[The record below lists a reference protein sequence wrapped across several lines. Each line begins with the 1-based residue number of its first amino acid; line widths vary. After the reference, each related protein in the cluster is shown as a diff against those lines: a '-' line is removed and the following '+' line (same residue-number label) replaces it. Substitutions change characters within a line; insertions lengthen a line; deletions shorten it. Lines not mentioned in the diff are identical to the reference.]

1 MAELAKPK
9 DKWKVGKE
17 LMALQKQFPH
27 DRVLQRM
34 VKEEFKENQVFRYP
48 EEYDVYRE
56 ADEAPKKIP
65 SGARGLQKPDFAAGE
80 AKLEGFKKT
89 DATLERAE
97 RERKLLARRAELALE
112 KALIEEAQ
120 AYLPRTKKIADRPVD
135 GHHAVRPRQSLVQ
148 IYLKFSAD
156 ERLSEVLDKKY
167 PVFIPKK
174 REEVKDDKKEN
185 EEEKDAKLSKSKG
198 KEVGKKK

>member
-34 VKEEFKENQVFRYP
+34 VREEFKENQVFRYP

-56 ADEAPKKIP
+56 ADEAPKKIA
-65 SGARGLQKPDFAAGE
+65 SGVRGLQRPDFSAGE

-89 DATLERAE
+89 DATLERAAKE
-97 RERKLLARRAELALE
+97 QKLLARRAELALE

-120 AYLPRTKKIADRPVD
+120 AYHPRTKKIADRPVD
-135 GHHAVRPRQSLVQ
+135 GPHAVRPRQSLIQ

-156 ERLSEVLDKKY
+156 PALREVLDRKY

-174 REEVKDDKKEN
+174 REEATEDKKEN
-185 EEEKDAKLSKSKG
+185 EEEKGAKLGKSKG
-198 KEVGKKK
+198 KEADKKK

>member
-56 ADEAPKKIP
+56 ADEEPKKIP
-65 SGARGLQKPDFAAGE
+65 SGVRGLQKPDFAAGE
-80 AKLEGFKKT
+80 AKLEGFKKA

-120 AYLPRTKKIADRPVD
+120 AYLPRSRKIADRPVD
-135 GHHAVRPRQSLVQ
+135 GRHTVRPRLRLVE

-156 ERLSEVLDKKY
+156 EGLSEVLDKKY

-174 REEVKDDKKEN
+174 REEVKDDRREN

-198 KEVGKKK
+198 KEADKKK